1 MLCPKK
7 NYTREMLT
15 KKIPALENFSPTLS
29 PPPPPL
35 PINFLMVCPLGD

>member
-29 PPPPPL
+29 PPPPSPL
-35 PINFLMVCPLGD
+35 HKFSNGLSIG